1 MYFIYIKK
9 NYIFLFYITLR
20 FKEKKREKGGRAG
33 GWSMILTT
41 LSLQRLLLENG
52 KNWNL

>member
-9 NYIFLFYITLR
+9 NYIFLFCITLR
-20 FKEKKREKGGRAG
+20 FKEKKREKGGGAG
-33 GWSMILTT
+33 GSMILTT